1 MGVEPTGAFYVFA
14 DARRFCER
22 SYDFAFEIL
31 AAARVAVTPG
41 IDFGPGG
48 EGYLRFSYANGLP
61 KIREALARLGEFLR
75 DRRPRPRHGGSG
87 VTPWDVRLARVLVR
101 PLRHTPLTPNALTT
115 FGIFTSL
122 AAAWLMASGDRAH
135 RCRRDPFM
143 FAVLVDHM
151 DGEFARL
158 TELTSRFGH
167 YYDHVAA
174 AVGYVSLFV
183 GLGIGLRSGWL
194 DAWAP
199 VAGGVAAGSIAAI
212 FLIRVFLEETAGRA
226 MVAQGN
232 WHGFE
237 PEDALYLV
245 GPVAWLGAPDS
256 VPARGRRWRAAVPPL
271 GGVVGRRAD
280 GPGAR
285 TSAGGGASPRAAV

>member
-1 MGVEPTGAFYVFA
+1 
-14 DARRFCER
+14 
-22 SYDFAFEIL
+22 
-31 AAARVAVTPG
+31 
-41 IDFGPGG
+41 
-48 EGYLRFSYANGLP
+48 
-61 KIREALARLGEFLR
+61 
-75 DRRPRPRHGGSG
+75 
-87 VTPWDVRLARVLVR
+87 
-101 PLRHTPLTPNALTT
+101 
-115 FGIFTSL
+115 
-122 AAAWLMASGDRAH
+122 MASGDRWRTVVAGTL
-135 RCRRDPFM
+135 FM

-158 TELTSRFGH
+158 TKLTSRFGH

-245 GPVAWLGAPDS
+245 GPVAWLGPVTLS
-256 VPARGRRWRAAVPPL
+256 PRGGRWRAAVPPL
-271 GGVVGRRAD
+271 GGVVRGRSAIRHGA
-280 GPGAR
+280 GAR
-285 TSAGGGASPRAAV
+285 RPARRLNRPESSRSMSSPWPRPCGAGAPSFLSPGRTSSHSHPSGRAPMRHDLRTGEDDGHPGG